1 MSTDTPPVAEQTKS
15 SDETPSLYKVRADQG
30 VPGSDEPNLSKYDH
44 DHSVMNI
51 QYATAVRFETP
62 VVPSF
67 SVFGSLL
74 SVLSL
79 LLMTVLSV
87 AMFMQLTGLGQAY
100 DVIPLAIFENLPT
113 GELASWTWVPFLFTI
128 FGAGLG
134 FLYEG
139 SLLVTGQPFQLMKTK
154 FGQFIQSIRF
164 LNLAPVVASLL
175 FFTCSMMIAQ
185 VELRAALLYLS
196 GAAAFG
202 LGFALFYGGAQT
214 AVSLTLLGTQVAQ
227 IIIVLSA
234 TVTPPGGELV
244 TQLLIGQALL
254 QMTSLLIGTSNP
266 YKSTAFHVISSISG
280 VLLFMAIMEATIA
293 SPGFSERMAIALPQ
307 GSLLLWGFIASCAI
321 GLIAV
326 AVASP
331 KTLASWR
338 SQTSQLIWAPL
349 YFFLVSAKRFPK
361 PFNLST
367 VYDNNPPEQTQLKP
381 YYQVHT
387 EFLLQSLSIP
397 AAVKLEKNVTIFKK
411 LVNKIVGIFKVI
423 ALLDHFFPQAKIS
436 VPIETKPRLPIWSD
450 GEEYWPNLFTK
461 KIFGLTIP
469 GYGGHMEKTP
479 EPVIDAYKAGQL
491 MAYLTEFGVAAT
503 FAKAC
508 PEKGPGYLVSDFS
521 FLENYETKP
530 DYESYGG
537 KAYFKINND
546 KECLE
551 LISVV
556 APHSDQEIP
565 ADPNSGTFRY
575 AESLVLASM
584 YYQVI
589 SGKHLAEIHMTYNLV
604 EVAMHNAFDVQGQW
618 THPFRTFL
626 YLHFFS
632 HELAE
637 EITTE
642 HLVQEGAVFT
652 QIFATT
658 HDSLINHLND
668 CYHDFHYSE
677 DENFEERAALMTMPP
692 KPGETQDKILPN
704 ACINWELEYFG
715 IWHKYTTALIDII
728 YPNDDAVK
736 EDQYLQDFHSALL
749 EVLVNGLPNR
759 YQAFKTKEGVARFA
773 ADTIHHT
780 VVRHQVYGTTGVKA
794 ALDPRIGSPQIPRDL
809 GTPAVDEWRSL
820 AYVALA
826 TGRAR
831 FTLLMNDFTYLLDGI
846 DANYKQQMKPVFDQL
861 QTDLKALEEKWNSTE
876 DEKEYNINYFRAVPS
891 KLHTG
896 PGY

>member
-1 MSTDTPPVAEQTKS
+1 MSTDIPSVKKPRDTGKDQTPPTEQKS
-15 SDETPSLYKVRADQG
+15 NIDASRSSSQNSTD
-30 VPGSDEPNLSKYDH
+30 
-44 DHSVMNI
+44 SVMNI

-62 VVPSF
+62 AVPDF

-100 DVIPLAIFENLPT
+100 DLVPLAIFKDLPT

-139 SLLVTGQPFQLMKTK
+139 SLLVTGHPFQLMRTK
-154 FGQFIQSIRF
+154 FGQFIQSVRF
-164 LNLAPVVASLL
+164 LNLAPVVASLF
-175 FFTCSMMIAQ
+175 FFTCSMMVAQ
-185 VELRAALLYLS
+185 VEMRTALLYLS
-196 GAAAFG
+196 GAATFG
-202 LGFALFYGGAQT
+202 LGFALFYGGAQL
-214 AVSLTLLGTQVAQ
+214 AVSLTLMATQVVQ
-227 IIIVLSA
+227 ILIVLSA
-234 TVTPPGGELV
+234 SVTPPGGELV
-244 TQLLIGQALL
+244 TQLLVGQAAL
-254 QMTSLLIGTSNP
+254 QLTSLLIGTANP

-280 VLLFMAIMEATIA
+280 VLLFMAIMTSTQAD
-293 SPGFSERMAIALPQ
+293 SGFSTDRAIALPE
-307 GSLLLWGFIASCAI
+307 GSLLLWGFITSCVL
-321 GLIAV
+321 GLVAV
-326 AVASP
+326 AFASP
-331 KTLASWR
+331 KTVASWR
-338 SQTSQLIWAPL
+338 SQTSQLIWAPM

-361 PFNLST
+361 PFNLSK
-367 VYDNNPPEQTQLKP
+367 VYDNNPPEQTPLKP
-381 YYQVHT
+381 YYQVHP

-411 LVNKIVGIFKVI
+411 LLNRVVGIFKVI
-423 ALLDHFFPQAKIS
+423 ALLDHFFPQAKVE
-436 VPIETKPRLPIWSD
+436 VPITDKPRMPIWSD
-450 GEEYWPNLFTK
+450 GQDFWPKLFTK
-461 KIFGLTIP
+461 NIFGMTIP

-479 EPVIDAYKAGQL
+479 EPVIDAYKEGQL
-491 MAYLTEFGVAAT
+491 LAYLTEFGVAAT

-508 PEKGPGYLVSDFS
+508 PEKGTGYLVSDFT
-521 FLENYETKP
+521 FLERYETKP
-530 DYESYGG
+530 DYEPYGG
-537 KAYFKINND
+537 KAYFKVNAQT
-546 KECLE
+546 ERLE
-551 LISVV
+551 LVSVV
-556 APHSDQEIP
+556 APHTTQEIP
-565 ADPNSGTFRY
+565 ADPNEGTFRY
-575 AESLVLASM
+575 AESLVLASL

-642 HLVQEGAVFT
+642 HLVQEGAVFN

-658 HDSLINHLND
+658 HDALINHLND
-668 CYHDFHYSE
+668 CYYDFQYGE
-677 DENFEERAALMTMPP
+677 DENFEERAALMTMPGQT
-692 KPGETQDKILPN
+692 GEDQAKLLPN
-704 ACINWELEYFG
+704 ACINWELEYAA
-715 IWHKYTTALIDII
+715 IWNKYTTALIDII
-728 YPNDDAVK
+728 YPDDQAVQNDDC
-736 EDQYLQDFHSALL
+736 LQDFHRALL
-749 EVLVNGLPNR
+749 EVLVNGLPER
-759 YQAFKTKEGVARFA
+759 YHDFKTKEGVARFA
-773 ADTIHHT
+773 SDTIHHT
-780 VVRHQVYGTTGVKA
+780 VIRHQVYGTTGVKA
-794 ALDPRIGSPQIPRDL
+794 ALDPRIGSPQIPKDL

-846 DANYKQQMKPVFDQL
+846 DANYKQQMKPVFEQL
-861 QTDLKALEEKWNSTE
+861 QTDLKDLDEKWTSTAT
-876 DEKEYNINYFRAVPS
+876 EKEYNTNYFRAVPS

>member
-1 MSTDTPPVAEQTKS
+1 MSTDTPSVAEPKDRGNNQNPPSLHKVYADQQVPTS
-15 SDETPSLYKVRADQG
+15 SDQHAD
-30 VPGSDEPNLSKYDH
+30 S
-44 DHSVMNI
+44 SVMNI
-51 QYATAVRFETP
+51 QYATAIRFEKP
-62 VVPSF
+62 VAPSF
-67 SVFGSLL
+67 SVIGSLF

-87 AMFMQLTGLGQAY
+87 AMFLQLTGQGQAY
-100 DVIPLAIFENLPT
+100 DLIPLAIFKDLPT
-113 GELASWTWVPFLFTI
+113 GALASWTWIPFMFTI

-134 FLYEG
+134 FLYELT
-139 SLLVTGQPFQLMKTK
+139 LLVTGRPFQLMSTK

-164 LNLAPVVASLL
+164 LNLAPVVASLF

-185 VELRAALLYLS
+185 VELRTAMLYLS
-196 GAAAFG
+196 GAATFG

-227 IIIVLSA
+227 IIIVLTASS
-234 TVTPPGGELV
+234 VPPGGELV

-266 YKSTAFHVISSISG
+266 YKSTAFHVISSVSG
-280 VLLFMAIMEATIA
+280 VLLFMAIMETTIA
-293 SPGFSERMAIALPQ
+293 SPGFSEKMAIALPS
-307 GSLLLWGFIASCAI
+307 GSLILWGFIASCAL

-326 AVASP
+326 AIASP
-331 KTLASWR
+331 KTFAAWR
-338 SQTSQLIWAPL
+338 SQTSQLIWAPM

-361 PFNLST
+361 PFNLSE
-367 VYDNNPPEQTQLKP
+367 VYDNNAPEKTPLKP
-381 YYQVHT
+381 YYQVHP
-387 EFLLQSLSIP
+387 EYLLQSLSIP
-397 AAVKLEKNVTIFKK
+397 AAVKLEKNVTIFKQ
-411 LVNKIVGIFKVI
+411 LVNKIVGIFKII
-423 ALLDHFFPQAKIS
+423 ALLDHFFPQAKVEI
-436 VPIETKPRLPIWSD
+436 PLKNKPRLPIWSD
-450 GEEYWPNLFTK
+450 GEEFWPNLFTK
-461 KIFGLTIP
+461 NIFGLTIP
-469 GYGGHMEKTP
+469 EYGGHMEKTP
-479 EPVIDAYKAGQL
+479 EPVIQAYKEGQL
-491 MAYLTEFGVAAT
+491 LAYLTEFGVANT

-508 PEKGPGYLVSDFS
+508 PEKGPGYLVSDFT
-521 FLENYETKP
+521 FLERYETKE

-537 KAYFKINND
+537 KAYFKVNG
-546 KECLE
+546 ETERLE

-556 APHSDQEIP
+556 APNTDQEIP
-565 ADPNSGTFRY
+565 TDPNDGTFRY
-575 AESLVLASM
+575 AESLILASM

-604 EVAMHNAFDVQGQW
+604 EVAMHNSFDAQGQW
-618 THPFRTFL
+618 THPFRTFM

-642 HLVQEGAVFT
+642 HLVQEGAVFS

-668 CYHDFHYSE
+668 CYYDFHYGH
-677 DENFEERAALMTMPP
+677 DENFEERAALMTMPI
-692 KPGETQDKILPN
+692 KPGEAQGKILPN
-704 ACINWELEYFG
+704 ACINWELEYAA

-728 YPNDDAVK
+728 YPNDEAVRN
-736 EDQYLQDFHSALL
+736 DRYLQDFHQALL
-749 EVLVNGLPNR
+749 TVLVNGLPER
-759 YQAFKTKEGVARFA
+759 YHGFQTKEGVARFA
-773 ADTIHHT
+773 SDTIHHT

-794 ALDPRIGSPQIPRDL
+794 ALDPRIGSPQIPKDL

-831 FTLLMNDFTYLLDGI
+831 FTLLMNDFTYLLKGI
-846 DANYKQQMKPVFDQL
+846 DLDYERQMKPVFDQL
-861 QTDLKALEEKWNSTE
+861 QADLKALEEKWNTTSE
-876 DEKEYNINYFRAVPS
+876 DKEYNYNFFRTVPS